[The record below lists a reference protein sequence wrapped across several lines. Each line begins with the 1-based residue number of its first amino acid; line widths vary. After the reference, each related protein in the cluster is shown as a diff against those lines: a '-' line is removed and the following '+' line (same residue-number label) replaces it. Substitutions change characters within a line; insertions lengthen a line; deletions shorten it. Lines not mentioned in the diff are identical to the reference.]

1 MNILKKF
8 KFLFL
13 SVLAVLLS
21 LTVASCDKKD
31 TPVEEK
37 DKTEDK
43 AEDKTEE
50 DTRTGIADDDPS
62 FSSAKA
68 HISEK
73 GFNFDTANLSS
84 IDIDVKNAKTT
95 FYLGDTFSSEG
106 VVVTA
111 NFMTSVDGVS
121 KSDSFTTTD
130 FTVDSSEVDMYN
142 IGTYPVE
149 VTYRYKAT
157 INKKTYKV
165 NVISSEL
172 AVSGEEYVGGIEV
185 KYNGDSEYTMNLGTN
200 FDASVNKFSVIQ
212 HLFTNEVETSSKTI
226 ASNKYS
232 TDGST
237 PVVIDASAVNP
248 NVRGDY
254 IVKVTYTPDEVY
266 VGGKAVNY
274 TVKAF
279 IIIHVDDPIT
289 SFKFESGTTTYSATA
304 GNFDYS
310 DWKFKVTR
318 KNSGQSIV
326 NYNETDFSVS
336 GIVPFITGEQTA
348 LVKYLDA
355 QTAERITLTITE
367 SETYNIVSGNIYD
380 VQYDDEKEANVC
392 VGDVWKS
399 TILTTAVDEDLDASG
414 LFKITKPAAYATD
427 RLNSSQISKD
437 VYGSLYFGNR
447 PTIKGAGSYIS
458 VKMDNPGVLV
468 VYAASTG
475 TTQRDVCVYDAPD
488 SGNEIGIGYAP
499 DTKAITQ
506 FIFNVDKAGT
516 YYIQSFEGGVY
527 VHAIVVA
534 VAK

>member
-1 MNILKKF
+1 MNVLKKF

-43 AEDKTEE
+43 TEE
-50 DTRTGIADDDPS
+50 DTRTDIADDDPS

-73 GFNFDTANLSS
+73 GFNFDTSNLSS
-84 IDIDVKNAKTT
+84 IDIDVQNAKTT

-111 NFMTSVDGVS
+111 NFMTSADGAS

-157 INKKTYKV
+157 INKKTYNV

-185 KYNGDSEYTMNLGTN
+185 LYKDNKDFSVELGSTFDATVTN
-200 FDASVNKFSVIQ
+200 FSVKSHTFV
-212 HLFTNEVETSSKTI
+212 NEVEQGEGKMIGSK
-226 ASNKYS
+226 NYS

-237 PVVIDASAVNP
+237 PVVIDASAVNTS
-248 NVRGDY
+248 VRGDY
-254 IVKVTYTPDEVY
+254 IVKVTYTPDEVV
-266 VGGKAVNY
+266 VGGKTINY

-279 IIIHVDDPIT
+279 IIIHVVDPIT
-289 SFKFESGTTTYSATA
+289 KVEFVSGTTSYSATVKDLD
-304 GNFDYS
+304 FS

-318 KNSGQSIV
+318 KNSGVASV
-326 NYNETDFSVS
+326 DYNEKDFVIN
-336 GIVPFITGEQTA
+336 GIVPFIAGNQKA
-348 LVKYLDA
+348 LVSYLDYVV
-355 QTAERITLTITE
+355 TLEIPVTITE
-367 SETYNIVSGNIYD
+367 STDYNITVGNVYNVVYD
-380 VQYDDEKEANVC
+380 EEKEANVC
-392 VGDVWKS
+392 TGDVWKS
-399 TILTTAVDEDLDASG
+399 TIATNAADEDLDASG
-414 LFKITKPAAYATD
+414 LFKINKPSAYATD
-427 RLNSSQISKD
+427 RLNSSQMSKD

-447 PTIKGAGSYIS
+447 PTIKGADSYVS
-458 VKMDNPGVLV
+458 VRMDNPGIIVI
-468 VYAASTG
+468 YAASTG
-475 TTQRDVCVYDAPD
+475 DGARDVNVFGGVNL
-488 SGNEIGIGYAP
+488 SGKEVGTQYTSS
-499 DTKAITQ
+499 TKQQITQ
-506 FIFNVDKAGT
+506 LVFEVDEAGT
-516 YYIQSFEGGVY
+516 YYIQSFEGGFYLHGV
-527 VHAIVVA
+527 AVA